1 MRSFRLYVD
10 LFIISP
16 HPTKKNVTTRKRVYH
31 APAHSFVKQWVQV
44 VKACWQFAL
53 EAGGKNTAGGAVSI
67 GGAMRIPSPAANDL
81 YGLMVG
87 TGADAVTISDYKLQT
102 KIAHG
107 TLATQIKYGDGQFEA
122 FAVVGST
129 ASFVVKRRFENASG
143 ATITVSEA
151 GIYCYDAANYLCLAR
166 DVLATPQDVLNGQIL
181 ELKYTFKTTV

>member
-1 MRSFRLYVD
+1 MNA
-10 LFIISP
+10 
-16 HPTKKNVTTRKRVYH
+16 TQTNVKD
-31 APAHSFVKQWVQV
+31 
-44 VKACWQFAL
+44 
-53 EAGGKNTAGGAVSI
+53 TAGTLRTCNQYPQI
-67 GGAMRIPSPAANDL
+67 AANAGIDTR
-81 YGLMVG
+81 GLVIG
-87 TGADAVTISDYKLQT
+87 TGATAVDIADFKLET

-107 TLATQIKYGDGQFEA
+107 TAATQIKYEAVVFEA

-151 GIYCYDAANYLCLAR
+151 GIYIFDSVYYFLGAR